1 MLQSTLQDRNY
12 LNNLN
17 YNTPVS
23 SDEASL
29 VRNIVQVVEDKC
41 EEGAFKDANFKN
53 QIYRDLVGFEEA
65 RSIVENNIAGGNYV
79 RVNHVDLYNN
89 LVLWK
94 GARTT
99 QHVGGIT
106 QHYESN
112 VRPVV
117 NEVRTVSYQAPVV
130 TKEVVTTAYQVPV
143 ATSNVVTTN
152 YTTNT
157 YVPFAGAKSTKN
169 TKYMFNYQAPK

>member
-1 MLQSTLQDRNY
+1 
-12 LNNLN
+12 
-17 YNTPVS
+17 
-23 SDEASL
+23 
-29 VRNIVQVVEDKC
+29 VVEDKC
-41 EEGAFKDANFKN
+41 EEGTFKDANFKN

-65 RSIVENNIAGGNYV
+65 RSIVENNIASGNYA

-94 GARTT
+94 GART
-99 QHVGGIT
+99 T

-117 NEVRTVSYQAPVV
+117 NEVRTVSYQAPIV
-130 TKEVVTTAYQVPV
+130 TRDVVTTAYQVPV
-143 ATSNVVTTN
+143 TTSNLVTTN

-157 YVPFAGAKSTKN
+157 YTPFAGAKNTKN